1 MQPGCPSVYVPPILL
16 SAVASRTT
24 VAHQPIGALRLGATH
39 RAGPVRF
46 AFDIR
51 HHTPP
56 HTRLCHPLL
65 WHHQAG
71 TRTPC
76 TRSGCASPSVP
87 LPASGPAPH
96 WSPARSSTPASTLN
110 CAATPVGRTGAPLEE
125 GLRVAICAPPCIA
138 ACAALVVRVLVPPP
152 PQLYCAAAAVG
163 RTVPPREE
171 GAFATWGPR
180 PCDPIGSGGATVA
193 VDGQAPPPPL
203 RGGAAG
209 EAGVTAPPWSPRHLR
224 SGRFAVRAS
233 DGRTAPPS
241 CGSLVAHRPRC
252 GHSRASLVAAR
263 RPRFVAAPPLPEGRV
278 HCSRPCR
285 GGAVFPRIVSV
296 AARFSR
302 LVYLFSG
309 RPYCRRGWGPSPLAS
324 AARVEAA
331 LPWILGGRTASAAV
345 VQTASL
351 RAAAQNGSRSVWSR
365 APLWS
370 TCCWWL
376 FRATL
381 G

>member
-1 MQPGCPSVYVPPILL
+1 M
-16 SAVASRTT
+16 
-24 VAHQPIGALRLGATH
+24 H
-39 RAGPVRF
+39 
-46 AFDIR
+46 
-51 HHTPP
+51 
-56 HTRLCHPLL
+56 
-65 WHHQAG
+65 
-71 TRTPC
+71 
-76 TRSGCASPSVP
+76 
-87 LPASGPAPH
+87 
-96 WSPARSSTPASTLN
+96 
-110 CAATPVGRTGAPLEE
+110 EE
-125 GLRVAICAPPCIA
+125 RVRVAVCAPPRVGT
-138 ACAALVVRVLVPPP
+138 CAALVAGTLVHPRLHPQLCGHTSRPHGRPARGGVARRHLCPSLHRDLRRVGRPRARAPSF

-302 LVYLFSG
+302 LVSLFSG